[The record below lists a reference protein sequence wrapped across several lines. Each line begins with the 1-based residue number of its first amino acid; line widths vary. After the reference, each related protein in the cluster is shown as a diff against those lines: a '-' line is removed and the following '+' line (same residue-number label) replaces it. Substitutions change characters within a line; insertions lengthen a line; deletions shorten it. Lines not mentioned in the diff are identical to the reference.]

1 MLITFARYGYDR
13 HKHAEEVWK
22 TQNKTQPAFL
32 SKGVTPSLHLTAK
45 MGEQEEDT
53 TTAEFVL

>member
-1 MLITFARYGYDR
+1 MSWAKYR
-13 HKHAEEVWK
+13 A
-22 TQNKTQPAFL
+22 
-32 SKGVTPSLHLTAK
+32 KGVTPSLHLTAK